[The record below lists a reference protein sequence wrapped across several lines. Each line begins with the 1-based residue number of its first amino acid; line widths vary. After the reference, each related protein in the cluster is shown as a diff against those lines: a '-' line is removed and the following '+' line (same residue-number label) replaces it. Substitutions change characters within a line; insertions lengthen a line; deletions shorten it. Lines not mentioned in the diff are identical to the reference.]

1 MTADAGDTGL
11 RGGRKDATRAKEQRR
26 GRSTRET
33 RTQNLYLSFYVHVR
47 RRSTMSYPSCTQT
60 HTHTRTHA
68 RKRIP
73 HTYTDTYTHIR
84 AYLSYAT
91 VKTQIHERIHT
102 HKLYR
107 YRRGMCVEGAHS
119 SIRRYHSPRHTPA
132 CQNYRVSS
140 QNTALDASCMRQ
152 DASPMRWDSAACEL

>member
-26 GRSTRET
+26 GRSIRET

-73 HTYTDTYTHIR
+73 HTYTDTYTHTYEPTCLMRRSKHKSMSASTRTNCIGTGVVCVWR
-84 AYLSYAT
+84 AHTAPSDDITRLDTRLHAKTTAYRARIQLSMPHAC
-91 VKTQIHERIHT
+91 VKT
-102 HKLYR
+102 
-107 YRRGMCVEGAHS
+107 
-119 SIRRYHSPRHTPA
+119 RH
-132 CQNYRVSS
+132 R
-140 QNTALDASCMRQ
+140 
-152 DASPMRWDSAACEL
+152 